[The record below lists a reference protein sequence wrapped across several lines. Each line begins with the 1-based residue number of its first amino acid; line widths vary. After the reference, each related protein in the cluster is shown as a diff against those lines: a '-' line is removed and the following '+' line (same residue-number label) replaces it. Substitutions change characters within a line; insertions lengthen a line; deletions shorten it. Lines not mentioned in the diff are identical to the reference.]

1 LSKHIG
7 KLFIDSNNRRGLLAL
22 SADFQ
27 KMVEVLLS
35 QKPEISAEQIRDMID
50 EKKRKIGAGYL
61 TDQGALFLVAADLGI
76 SFENIPKSQ
85 SGIKDLYIGA
95 KDVTVTARI
104 MNIYPIRKFMKKD
117 TNEES
122 RNRTLTIYDKESSVK
137 LKLWDNQTSIPD
149 EIGLKPGDLVKI
161 SQGYVKSGLDGK
173 PTINLGSNG
182 IIEKLSDDDNSPIP
196 NIDTKVTT
204 VDEVREPQDNVVIV
218 GKVKSNPRISEFT
231 NIRGQQNK
239 SLQMQITNED
249 GSRTLRVVIWNV
261 EEERIPKVF
270 NTGARVKLVGV
281 RIKQSN
287 PQYGTGDFEIHGD
300 EGTSIEFFGAQEEI
314 EVMPLRILSIGR
326 ESGRGNV
333 NCLAIGKGGKFLS
346 LTVDSTLMNE
356 DITPEVMIECVPSRI
371 FGTSI
376 TLSKDE
382 SYIRIIDDDPSFPK
396 LSMLESKI
404 KDIQLSDNPFIIEAI
419 VLQAPNMT
427 EVSTKTG
434 EVVPVTD
441 TLLGDDTGE
450 IRLTG
455 WRSQSSSVNQVNVGD
470 RIKVIGATANNGRE
484 GKVEL
489 TLKPHSSIIKVG

>member
-1 LSKHIG
+1 MIV
-7 KLFIDSNNRRGLLAL
+7 IIRRGLLAL

-182 IIEKLSDDDNSPIP
+182 IIEKLSDDNSPIP

-239 SLQMQITNED
+239 SLQMQISNED

-270 NTGARVKLVGV
+270 NTGARVKLIGV
-281 RIKQSN
+281 KIKQSN

-300 EGTSIEFFGAQEEI
+300 EGTSLEFFGAQEEI

-333 NCLAIGKGGKFLS
+333 NCLAIGKGGKFVS

-396 LSMLESKI
+396 LAMLESKI
-404 KDIQLSDNPFIIEAI
+404 KDIQLSNNPFIIEAI

-441 TLLGDDTGE
+441 TLIGDDTGE

-489 TLKPHSSIIKVG
+489 TLKPYSSIIKVG

>member
-1 LSKHIG
+1 MIV
-7 KLFIDSNNRRGLLAL
+7 IIRGGLPAL

-85 SGIKDLYIGA
+85 SGIKELYIGA

-104 MNIYPIRKFMKKD
+104 MNIYPIRKFTKKD

-122 RNRTLTIYDKESSVK
+122 RNRTLTIYDKDSSVK
-137 LKLWDNQTSIPD
+137 VKLWDNQTSIPD

-161 SQGYVKSGLDGK
+161 SQGYVKSGLDGR

-182 IIEKLSDDDNSPIP
+182 IIEKLSDGDSPIP
-196 NIDTKVTT
+196 NIDTKLTT
-204 VDEVREPQDNVVIV
+204 VDDVREPQDNVVIV

-239 SLQMQITNED
+239 SLQMQISNED

-270 NTGARVKLVGV
+270 NTGARVKFIGV
-281 RIKQSN
+281 KIKQGN
-287 PQYGTGDFEIHGD
+287 PQYGQGDFEIHGD
-300 EGTSIEFFGAQEEI
+300 EGTSLEFFGAQEEI

-333 NCLAIGKGGKFLS
+333 NCLAIDRGGKFVYLA
-346 LTVDSTLMNE
+346 VDSTLMNE
-356 DITPEVMIECVPSRI
+356 EMTSEVMIECVPSRI

-382 SYIRIIDDDPSFPK
+382 SYIRIIEDDPSFPK
-396 LSMLESKI
+396 LAMLESKI
-404 KDIQLSDNPFIIEAI
+404 KDIQLSDNPFIVEAI
-419 VLQAPNMT
+419 VLQSPNMT
-427 EVSTKTG
+427 EVNTKAG
-434 EVVPVTD
+434 ETVPVTD

-450 IRLTG
+450 IRLIG

-489 TLKPHSSIIKVG
+489 TLKPHSSIVKVG

>member
-1 LSKHIG
+1 M
-7 KLFIDSNNRRGLLAL
+7 FAL

-270 NTGARVKLVGV
+270 NTGARVKLIGV

-300 EGTSIEFFGAQEEI
+300 EGTSLEFFGAQEEI

-396 LSMLESKI
+396 LAMLESKI

-441 TLLGDDTGE
+441 TLIGDDTGE

-455 WRSQSSSVNQVNVGD
+455 WRSQSSSFNQVNVGD

>member
-1 LSKHIG
+1 MIV
-7 KLFIDSNNRRGLLAL
+7 IIRRGLLAL

-300 EGTSIEFFGAQEEI
+300 EGTSLEFFGAQEEI

-396 LSMLESKI
+396 LAMLESKI

>member
-1 LSKHIG
+1 
-7 KLFIDSNNRRGLLAL
+7 LLAL

-35 QKPEISAEQIRDMID
+35 RKPEISAEQIRDMID

-270 NTGARVKLVGV
+270 NTGATVKLVGV

-300 EGTSIEFFGAQEEI
+300 EGTSLEFFGAQEEI

-396 LSMLESKI
+396 LAMLESKI

>member
-1 LSKHIG
+1 LP
-7 KLFIDSNNRRGLLAL
+7 AL

-85 SGIKDLYIGA
+85 SGIKELYIGA

-104 MNIYPIRKFMKKD
+104 MNIYPIRKFTKKD

-122 RNRTLTIYDKESSVK
+122 RNRTLTIYDKDSSVK

-149 EIGLKPGDLVKI
+149 EIG
-161 SQGYVKSGLDGK
+161 YVKSGLDGR

-182 IIEKLSDDDNSPIP
+182 IIEKLSDGDSPIP
-196 NIDTKVTT
+196 NIDTKLTT
-204 VDEVREPQDNVVIV
+204 VDDVREPQDNVVIV

-239 SLQMQITNED
+239 SLQMQISNED
-249 GSRTLRVVIWNV
+249 DSRTLRVVIWNV

-270 NTGARVKLVGV
+270 NTGARVKFIGV
-281 RIKQSN
+281 KIKQGN
-287 PQYGTGDFEIHGD
+287 PQYGKGDFEIHGD
-300 EGTSIEFFGAQEEI
+300 EGTSLEFFGAQEEI

-326 ESGRGNV
+326 ESARGNV
-333 NCLAIGKGGKFLS
+333 NCLAIDRGGKFVS

-356 DITPEVMIECVPSRI
+356 EMTPEVMIECVPSRI

-396 LSMLESKI
+396 LAMLESKI
-404 KDIQLSDNPFIIEAI
+404 KDIQLSDNPFIVEAI
-419 VLQAPNMT
+419 VLQSPNMT
-427 EVSTKTG
+427 EVNTKAG
-434 EVVPVTD
+434 EAVPVTD

-450 IRLTG
+450 IRLIG

-489 TLKPHSSIIKVG
+489 TLKPHSSIVKLG

>member
-1 LSKHIG
+1 M
-7 KLFIDSNNRRGLLAL
+7 LAL

-35 QKPEISAEQIRDMID
+35 QKPEVSAEQIRDMID

-95 KDVTVTARI
+95 RDVTVTARI
-104 MNIYPIRKFMKKD
+104 MNIYPIRKFLKKD

-182 IIEKLSDDDNSPIP
+182 IIEKLSDGNSLIP
-196 NIDTKVTT
+196 NIDIKVIS

-239 SLQMQITNED
+239 SLQMQISNED
-249 GSRTLRVVIWNV
+249 GTRTLRVIIWNV

-270 NTGARVKLVGV
+270 NTGAKVKLIGV
-281 RIKQSN
+281 KIKQSN

-300 EGTSIEFFGAQEEI
+300 EGTSLEFFGAQEEI

-333 NCLAIGKGGKFLS
+333 NCLAIGKSGKFVS
-346 LTVDSTLMNE
+346 LIVDSTLMNE
-356 DITPEVMIECVPSRI
+356 EITPEVMIECVPSRI

-382 SYIRIIDDDPSFPK
+382 SYIRLIDDDPSFPK
-396 LSMLESKI
+396 LAMLESKI

-441 TLLGDDTGE
+441 TLIGDDTGE
-450 IRLTG
+450 IRLIG
-455 WRSQSSSVNQVNVGD
+455 WRSQSSFVNRVNVGD

-489 TLKPHSSIIKVG
+489 TLKPYSSIVKVG

>member
-1 LSKHIG
+1 
-7 KLFIDSNNRRGLLAL
+7 
-22 SADFQ
+22 
-27 KMVEVLLS
+27 
-35 QKPEISAEQIRDMID
+35 
-50 EKKRKIGAGYL
+50 
-61 TDQGALFLVAADLGI
+61 LGI

-85 SGIKDLYIGA
+85 SGIKELYIGA

-104 MNIYPIRKFMKKD
+104 MNIYPIRKFTKKD

-122 RNRTLTIYDKESSVK
+122 RNRTLTIYDKDSSVK
-137 LKLWDNQTSIPD
+137 LKLWDNQTTIPD

-161 SQGYVKSGLDGK
+161 SQGYVKSGLDGR

-182 IIEKLSDDDNSPIP
+182 IIEKLSDGDSPIP
-196 NIDTKVTT
+196 NIDTKLTT
-204 VDEVREPQDNVVIV
+204 VDDVREPQDNVVIV

-239 SLQMQITNED
+239 SLQMQISNED

-270 NTGARVKLVGV
+270 NIGARVKFIGV
-281 RIKQSN
+281 KIKQGN
-287 PQYGTGDFEIHGD
+287 PQYGKGDFEIHGD
-300 EGTSIEFFGAQEEI
+300 EGTSLEFFGAQEEI

-333 NCLAIGKGGKFLS
+333 NCLAIDRGGKFVS
-346 LTVDSTLMNE
+346 LTIDSTLMNE
-356 DITPEVMIECVPSRI
+356 EMTPEVMIECVPSRI

-396 LSMLESKI
+396 LAMLESKI
-404 KDIQLSDNPFIIEAI
+404 KDIQLSDNPFIVEAI
-419 VLQAPNMT
+419 VLQSPNMT
-427 EVSTKTG
+427 EVNTKAG

-455 WRSQSSSVNQVNVGD
+455 WRSQSSLVNQVNVGD
-470 RIKVIGATANNGRE
+470 RIKVIGATANNGRD

-489 TLKPHSSIIKVG
+489 TLKPHSSIVKVG

>member
-1 LSKHIG
+1 M
-7 KLFIDSNNRRGLLAL
+7 LAL

-95 KDVTVTARI
+95 KDVSITARI
-104 MNIYPIRKFMKKD
+104 MNIYPIRKFTKKD

-149 EIGLKPGDLVKI
+149 EIGLKPGDLVKV
-161 SQGYVKSGLDGK
+161 SQGYVKSGLDGR

-182 IIEKLSDDDNSPIP
+182 TIEKLSDSDSPIP
-196 NIDTKVTT
+196 NIDTKLTT
-204 VDEVREPQDNVVIV
+204 VDDVREPQDNVVIV

-239 SLQMQITNED
+239 SLQMQISNED

-270 NTGARVKLVGV
+270 NTGARVKFIGV
-281 RIKQSN
+281 KIKQGN
-287 PQYGTGDFEIHGD
+287 PQYGKGDFEIHGD
-300 EGTSIEFFGAQEEI
+300 EGTSLEFFGAQEEI

-333 NCLAIGKGGKFLS
+333 NCLAIDRGGKFVS
-346 LTVDSTLMNE
+346 LTLDSTLVNE
-356 DITPEVMIECVPSRI
+356 EMTPEVMIECVPSRI

-382 SYIRIIDDDPSFPK
+382 SYIRIIDDDPSFPR
-396 LSMLESKI
+396 LAMLESKI

-419 VLQAPNMT
+419 VLQSPNMT
-427 EVSTKTG
+427 EVNTKAG

-450 IRLTG
+450 IRLVG

-489 TLKPHSSIIKVG
+489 TLKPHSSIVKVG

>member
-1 LSKHIG
+1 M
-7 KLFIDSNNRRGLLAL
+7 LAL

-182 IIEKLSDDDNSPIP
+182 IIEKLSDDNSPIP
-196 NIDTKVTT
+196 NIDTKVIT
-204 VDEVREPQDNVVIV
+204 VDDVRELQDNVVIV

-239 SLQMQITNED
+239 SLQMQISNED

-270 NTGARVKLVGV
+270 NTGARVKLIGV
-281 RIKQSN
+281 KIKQSN

-300 EGTSIEFFGAQEEI
+300 EGTSLEFFGAQEEI

-333 NCLAIGKGGKFLS
+333 NCLAIGQGGKFVS

-396 LSMLESKI
+396 LAMLESKI

-441 TLLGDDTGE
+441 TLIGDDTGE

-489 TLKPHSSIIKVG
+489 TLKPYSSIIKVG

>member
-1 LSKHIG
+1 
-7 KLFIDSNNRRGLLAL
+7 LLAL

-270 NTGARVKLVGV
+270 NTGARVKLIGV

-300 EGTSIEFFGAQEEI
+300 EGTSLEFFGAQEEI

-396 LSMLESKI
+396 LAMLESKI

>member
-1 LSKHIG
+1 MSKHIG
-7 KLFIDSNNRRGLLAL
+7 KLFIDSNNKEGLLAL

-35 QKPEISAEQIRDMID
+35 QRPEISAEQIRDMID

-61 TDQGALFLVAADLGI
+61 TDQGALFLVAADLGF

-182 IIEKLSDDDNSPIP
+182 IIEKLSDDNSPIP

-239 SLQMQITNED
+239 SLQMQISNED

-270 NTGARVKLVGV
+270 NTGARVKLIGV
-281 RIKQSN
+281 KIKQSN

-300 EGTSIEFFGAQEEI
+300 EGTSLEFFGAQEEI

-333 NCLAIGKGGKFLS
+333 NCLAIDRGGKFVY

-396 LSMLESKI
+396 LAMLESKI

-419 VLQAPNMT
+419 VLQVPNMT

-441 TLLGDDTGE
+441 TLIGDDTGE
-450 IRLTG
+450 IRLIG

-489 TLKPHSSIIKVG
+489 TLKPHSSIVKVG

>member
-1 LSKHIG
+1 MSKHIG
-7 KLFIDSNNRRGLLAL
+7 KLFIDSNNKEGLLAL

-61 TDQGALFLVAADLGI
+61 TDQGALFLVAADLGF

-182 IIEKLSDDDNSPIP
+182 IIEKLSDDNSPIP

-239 SLQMQITNED
+239 SLQMQISNED

-270 NTGARVKLVGV
+270 NTGARVKFIGV
-281 RIKQSN
+281 KIKQSN

-300 EGTSIEFFGAQEEI
+300 EGTSLEFFGAQEEI

-333 NCLAIGKGGKFLS
+333 NCLAIGKGGKFVS

-396 LSMLESKI
+396 LAMLESKI

-441 TLLGDDTGE
+441 TLIGDDTGE

-455 WRSQSSSVNQVNVGD
+455 WRSQSSFVNQVNVGD
-470 RIKVIGATANNGRE
+470 RIKVIGATANNGRD

>member
-1 LSKHIG
+1 MIV
-7 KLFIDSNNRRGLLAL
+7 IIRRGLLAL

-182 IIEKLSDDDNSPIP
+182 IIEKLSDDNSPIP

-239 SLQMQITNED
+239 SLQMQISNED

-261 EEERIPKVF
+261 EEESIPKVF
-270 NTGARVKLVGV
+270 NTGARVKLIGV
-281 RIKQSN
+281 KIKQSN

-300 EGTSIEFFGAQEEI
+300 EGTSLEFFGAQEEI

-333 NCLAIGKGGKFLS
+333 NCLAIGKGGKFVS
-346 LTVDSTLMNE
+346 LTVDSKLMNE
-356 DITPEVMIECVPSRI
+356 NITPEVMIECVPSRI

-396 LSMLESKI
+396 LAMLESKI

-441 TLLGDDTGE
+441 TLIGDDTGE

>member
-1 LSKHIG
+1 LP
-7 KLFIDSNNRRGLLAL
+7 AL

-85 SGIKDLYIGA
+85 SGIKELYIGA

-104 MNIYPIRKFMKKD
+104 MNIYPIRKFTKKD

-122 RNRTLTIYDKESSVK
+122 RNRTLTIYDKDSSVK

-161 SQGYVKSGLDGK
+161 SQGYVKSGLDGR

-182 IIEKLSDDDNSPIP
+182 IIEKLNDGDSPIP
-196 NIDTKVTT
+196 NIDTKLTT
-204 VDEVREPQDNVVIV
+204 VDDVREPQDNVVIV

-239 SLQMQITNED
+239 SLQMQISNED

-270 NTGARVKLVGV
+270 NTGARVKFIGV
-281 RIKQSN
+281 KIKQGN
-287 PQYGTGDFEIHGD
+287 PQYGQGDFEIHGD
-300 EGTSIEFFGAQEEI
+300 EGTSLEFFGAQEEI
-314 EVMPLRILSIGR
+314 EVMPLRILSIGG

-333 NCLAIGKGGKFLS
+333 NCLAIDRGGKFVY

-356 DITPEVMIECVPSRI
+356 EMTPEVMIECVPSRI

-382 SYIRIIDDDPSFPK
+382 SYIRIIEDDPSFPK
-396 LSMLESKI
+396 LAMLESKI
-404 KDIQLSDNPFIIEAI
+404 KDIQLSDNPFIVEAI
-419 VLQAPNMT
+419 VLQSPNMT
-427 EVSTKTG
+427 EVNTKAG
-434 EVVPVTD
+434 ETVPVTD

-450 IRLTG
+450 IRLVG
-455 WRSQSSSVNQVNVGD
+455 WRSQSSSVNQANVGD

-489 TLKPHSSIIKVG
+489 TLKPHSSIVKVG

>member
-1 LSKHIG
+1 
-7 KLFIDSNNRRGLLAL
+7 LLAL

-300 EGTSIEFFGAQEEI
+300 EGTSLEFFGAQEEI

-396 LSMLESKI
+396 LAMLESKI

>member
-1 LSKHIG
+1 
-7 KLFIDSNNRRGLLAL
+7 LLAL

-35 QKPEISAEQIRDMID
+35 RKPEISAEQIRDMID

-300 EGTSIEFFGAQEEI
+300 EGTSLEFFGAQEEI

>member
-1 LSKHIG
+1 M
-7 KLFIDSNNRRGLLAL
+7 LAL

-95 KDVTVTARI
+95 KDVSITARI
-104 MNIYPIRKFMKKD
+104 MNIYPIRKFTKKD

-149 EIGLKPGDLVKI
+149 EIGLKPGDLVKV
-161 SQGYVKSGLDGK
+161 SQGYVKSGLDGR

-182 IIEKLSDDDNSPIP
+182 TIEKLSDSDSPIP
-196 NIDTKVTT
+196 NIDTKLTT
-204 VDEVREPQDNVVIV
+204 VDDVREPQDNVVIV

-239 SLQMQITNED
+239 SLQMQISNED

-270 NTGARVKLVGV
+270 NTGARVKFIGV
-281 RIKQSN
+281 KIKQGN
-287 PQYGTGDFEIHGD
+287 PQYGKGDFEIHGD
-300 EGTSIEFFGAQEEI
+300 EGTSLEFFGAQEEI

-333 NCLAIGKGGKFLS
+333 NCLAIDRGGKFVS
-346 LTVDSTLMNE
+346 LTVDSTLVNE
-356 DITPEVMIECVPSRI
+356 EMTPEVMIECVPSRI

-382 SYIRIIDDDPSFPK
+382 SYIRIIDDDPSFPR
-396 LSMLESKI
+396 LAMLESKI

-419 VLQAPNMT
+419 VLQSPNMT
-427 EVSTKTG
+427 EVNTKAG

-450 IRLTG
+450 IRLVG

-489 TLKPHSSIIKVG
+489 TLKPHSSIVKVG

>member
-1 LSKHIG
+1 
-7 KLFIDSNNRRGLLAL
+7 LLAL

-35 QKPEISAEQIRDMID
+35 RKPEISAEQIRDMID

-300 EGTSIEFFGAQEEI
+300 EGTSLEFFGAQEEI

-396 LSMLESKI
+396 LAMLESKI

>member
-1 LSKHIG
+1 M
-7 KLFIDSNNRRGLLAL
+7 LAL

-95 KDVTVTARI
+95 KDVSITARI
-104 MNIYPIRKFMKKD
+104 MNIYPIRKFTKKD

-149 EIGLKPGDLVKI
+149 EIGLKPGDLVKV
-161 SQGYVKSGLDGK
+161 SQGYVKSGLDGR

-182 IIEKLSDDDNSPIP
+182 TIEKLSDSDSPIP
-196 NIDTKVTT
+196 NIDTKLTT
-204 VDEVREPQDNVVIV
+204 VDDVREPQDNVVIV

-239 SLQMQITNED
+239 SLQMQISNED

-270 NTGARVKLVGV
+270 NTGARVKFIGV
-281 RIKQSN
+281 KIKQGN
-287 PQYGTGDFEIHGD
+287 PQYGKGDFEIHGD
-300 EGTSIEFFGAQEEI
+300 EGTSLEFFGAQEEI

-333 NCLAIGKGGKFLS
+333 NCLAIDRGGKFVS
-346 LTVDSTLMNE
+346 LTLDSTLVNE
-356 DITPEVMIECVPSRI
+356 EMTPEVMIECVPSRI

-382 SYIRIIDDDPSFPK
+382 SYIRIIDDDPSFPR
-396 LSMLESKI
+396 LAMLESKI
-404 KDIQLSDNPFIIEAI
+404 KDVQLSDNPFIIEAI
-419 VLQAPNMT
+419 VLQSPNMT
-427 EVSTKTG
+427 EVNTKAG

-450 IRLTG
+450 IRLVG

-489 TLKPHSSIIKVG
+489 TLKPHSSIVKVG

>member
-1 LSKHIG
+1 MIV
-7 KLFIDSNNRRGLLAL
+7 IIRRGLLAL

-35 QKPEISAEQIRDMID
+35 RKPEISAEQIRDMID

-300 EGTSIEFFGAQEEI
+300 EGTSLEFFGAQEEI

-396 LSMLESKI
+396 LAMLESKI